1 MCAQRRRAIAKVC
14 GALAARGDIV
24 VRVHLQERAL
34 GDVRR
39 GASSPSV
46 VAVLTAHTNALGAF
60 WALDL
65 NRCRGA
71 VLCGITNARTGLAFH
86 VHSTPAEAVLLAF
99 DPMGQPN
106 ERHERH
112 RHRQR
117 RRPGLHAFDAY
128 SPIEGTVC
136 VRARRASSTSSIEP
150 AKKNKLQNPRFFF
163 QGAIFFTQAQQPS
176 PLRGAECSRCTSGLS
191 PKARGQA
198 NYERHSVHTR
208 RGIVSRGALP
218 GNRQGPRVLAL
229 VSAFVQGWS
238 GSGRR
243 GWRTTERG
251 WMSSRAASA
260 QSSS

>member
-1 MCAQRRRAIAKVC
+1 MEADECNEDRHGVCAQRRRAIAKVC

-128 SPIEGTVC
+128 SPIEGTLVEPVC
-136 VRARRASSTSSIEP
+136 PLCQAVP
-150 AKKNKLQNPRFFF
+150 LKKINLHLFF
-163 QGAIFFTQAQQPS
+163 
-176 PLRGAECSRCTSGLS
+176 LS
-191 PKARGQA
+191 HGMCFW
-198 NYERHSVHTR
+198 
-208 RGIVSRGALP
+208 L
-218 GNRQGPRVLAL
+218 
-229 VSAFVQGWS
+229 
-238 GSGRR
+238 GSL
-243 GWRTTERG
+243 WK
-251 WMSSRAASA
+251 
-260 QSSS
+260 